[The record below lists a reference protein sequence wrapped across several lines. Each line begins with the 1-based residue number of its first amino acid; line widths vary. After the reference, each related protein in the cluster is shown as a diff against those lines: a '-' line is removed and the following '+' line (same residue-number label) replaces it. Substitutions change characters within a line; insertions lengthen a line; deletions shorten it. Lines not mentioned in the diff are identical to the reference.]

1 MATQAGAAGAETS
14 PVNFCH
20 WHRAP
25 SATAWPIGFA
35 GRSSGLPVLL
45 YACTPCRQQRCLA
58 TAAVRC
64 QDSAVPDVGEL
75 SWEQI
80 QGRACVACK
89 TPLASD
95 RVWRDTVVVHQ
106 DGYGLP
112 FDVWSC
118 PAPAVG

>member
-1 MATQAGAAGAETS
+1 MAKQAGAAGAETS

-20 WHRAP
+20 WHRGP
-25 SATAWPIGFA
+25 SGTARPIRFA
-35 GRSSGLPVLL
+35 GRTCGPPVLL
-45 YACTPCRQQRCLA
+45 YACAPCRDQRSLLP
-58 TAAVRC
+58 AAVRC
-64 QDSAVPDVGEL
+64 QDVAVAPVSEL

-80 QGRACVACK
+80 QGRACVSCK
-89 TPLASD
+89 APLAAD

-118 PAPAVG
+118 PAPETC